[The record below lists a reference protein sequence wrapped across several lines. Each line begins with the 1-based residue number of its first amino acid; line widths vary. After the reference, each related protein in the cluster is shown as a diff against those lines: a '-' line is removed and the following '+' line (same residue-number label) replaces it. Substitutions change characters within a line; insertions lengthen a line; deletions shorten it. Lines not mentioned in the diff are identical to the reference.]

1 MKTKIC
7 FVGKAGSGKSTL
19 ADFMKKEYRF
29 KDLHFAMP
37 VKEIAYKYFDATE
50 KNRELLQKIGG
61 LMRTINP
68 LVWVNCMKRSIET
81 SPHFM
86 LVIDDCRYINEAK
99 MLKEL
104 GFTLIKLE
112 GRQWELPEKQ
122 ANDASET
129 ELEKIMADYIL
140 DTSKP
145 LETTQKELMDI
156 IYERI

>member
-7 FVGKAGSGKSTL
+7 FVGKAGSGKTTL
-19 ADFMKKEYRF
+19 SDFIKKEYRF

-37 VKEIAYKYFDATE
+37 VKDIAYRYFDLTE

-81 SPHFM
+81 SPHSM

-112 GRQWELPEKQ
+112 GRQWELPENQ
-122 ANDASET
+122 AKDTSET
-129 ELEKIMADYIL
+129 ELEKIMADRIL

-145 LETTQKELMDI
+145 LEVTQKELIDI
-156 IYERI
+156 IYERV